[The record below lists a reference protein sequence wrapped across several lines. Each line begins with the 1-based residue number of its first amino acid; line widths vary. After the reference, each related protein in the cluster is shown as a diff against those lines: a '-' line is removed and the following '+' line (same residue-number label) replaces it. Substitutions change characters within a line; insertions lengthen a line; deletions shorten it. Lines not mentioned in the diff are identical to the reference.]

1 MCGIFGIVTKTEQQL
16 GPILIEVGH
25 RLSYRGYDTVGAATL
40 PQEGAIDLRKDA
52 GKIAQVAKSL
62 NFEEMHGD
70 RAILQLR
77 WATFGAPSQINA
89 QPHLDTAGGMVGA
102 HNGNIVNNAELRQV
116 FVAEGMSVRSEN
128 DGESCV
134 HAVERYVNQGYDM
147 LESIRRATHL
157 LEGDYAFV
165 IGKVGEDRL
174 YAIKKGSGL
183 VAGITEDAV
192 CIGSDLPSI
201 LPITRKI
208 MRIEDG
214 EIITF
219 WANGLEIHSVDDGA
233 LVEREPEMVED
244 SMESVQKGGYDHF
257 MLKEIYEQSQVAS
270 ELLQSI

>member
-1 MCGIFGIVTKTEQQL
+1 MCGIFGIVTKEEQQL
-16 GPILIEVGH
+16 GPTLIEVGH

-40 PQEGAIDLRKDA
+40 PKKGAIDLRKDA
-52 GKIAQVAKSL
+52 GKVTQVAKNL
-62 NFEEMHGD
+62 NFEEMRGD

-89 QPHLDTAGGMVGA
+89 QPHLDTDGGMVGA

-116 FVAEGMSVRSEN
+116 FVAEGMRVRSEN

-165 IGKVGEDRL
+165 IGKVGQDRL

-183 VAGITEDAV
+183 VAGK
-192 CIGSDLPSI
+192 S
-201 LPITRKI
+201 
-208 MRIEDG
+208 
-214 EIITF
+214 
-219 WANGLEIHSVDDGA
+219 
-233 LVEREPEMVED
+233 
-244 SMESVQKGGYDHF
+244 
-257 MLKEIYEQSQVAS
+257 
-270 ELLQSI
+270 